1 MEGLYLLGSPPAQL
15 CRLSTTTQKIDPNFI
30 QIKEAKVFS
39 LPFNRGIKNIHILVA
54 IKLNYISRPRM
65 SGFIDKLR
73 PLSITVAL
81 AAAAAVTTTTITTT
95 TTSTN
100 YDDDDDKNNNN
111 NSNKT

>member
-1 MEGLYLLGSPPAQL
+1 M
-15 CRLSTTTQKIDPNFI
+15 CRLSTTTQKIDRNFI

-54 IKLNYISRPRM
+54 IKLNYTSRPRM

-81 AAAAAVTTTTITTT
+81 AAAAAAVTTTTITTT

-100 YDDDDDKNNNN
+100 HNDYDDDDDKNNNN